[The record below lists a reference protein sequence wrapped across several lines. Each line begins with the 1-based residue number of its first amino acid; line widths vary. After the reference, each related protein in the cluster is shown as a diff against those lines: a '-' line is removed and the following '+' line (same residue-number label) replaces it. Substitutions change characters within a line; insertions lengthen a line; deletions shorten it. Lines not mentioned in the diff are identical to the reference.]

1 MIRLLFIILFIPEV
15 LLANLNF
22 GKDLSFETFDE
33 DGFKKS
39 LSKAIFEDNGWPE
52 NHVYNER
59 EYDVEYTINDQLTNY
74 IIKELKRYRS
84 DYTSVVVLDN
94 NTGAILSAVDLQ
106 RKGNK
111 VGKSMAFSS
120 AHPAASVFKVITA
133 ADLLDNTEVNK
144 ETKFSYNGRSTT
156 LYKYQ
161 LKDKKNRWTRAI
173 PFEKAFAWSNNVVFG
188 KAAIK
193 NTNFKSI
200 FSTATK
206 FGFNEEL
213 LQIVEAGTSK
223 LFPVESKYN
232 LAELASGFNRKTMIS
247 PLHGAL
253 IASVI
258 ANEGVLKKPYVVNS
272 IKDVKQEREV
282 WTPSYILSRSLSKEA
297 ALELR
302 SMMNL
307 TVKRGTARGAFRPW
321 KTRKIRDI
329 EIGGKTGTIT
339 GGIPH
344 GRRDWFVSYA
354 KPKDDQ
360 TDAGIS
366 VCVMI
371 VNLEKWYI
379 KSTYLAK
386 KIIQYYY
393 DSLKE

>member
-1 MIRLLFIILFIPEV
+1 MIRLLFIILFIPEA

-161 LKDKKNRWTRAI
+161 LKDK
-173 PFEKAFAWSNNVVFG
+173 
-188 KAAIK
+188 
-193 NTNFKSI
+193 
-200 FSTATK
+200 
-206 FGFNEEL
+206 
-213 LQIVEAGTSK
+213 
-223 LFPVESKYN
+223 
-232 LAELASGFNRKTMIS
+232 
-247 PLHGAL
+247 
-253 IASVI
+253 
-258 ANEGVLKKPYVVNS
+258 
-272 IKDVKQEREV
+272 
-282 WTPSYILSRSLSKEA
+282 
-297 ALELR
+297 
-302 SMMNL
+302 
-307 TVKRGTARGAFRPW
+307 
-321 KTRKIRDI
+321 
-329 EIGGKTGTIT
+329 
-339 GGIPH
+339 
-344 GRRDWFVSYA
+344 
-354 KPKDDQ
+354 
-360 TDAGIS
+360 
-366 VCVMI
+366 
-371 VNLEKWYI
+371 
-379 KSTYLAK
+379 
-386 KIIQYYY
+386 
-393 DSLKE
+393 